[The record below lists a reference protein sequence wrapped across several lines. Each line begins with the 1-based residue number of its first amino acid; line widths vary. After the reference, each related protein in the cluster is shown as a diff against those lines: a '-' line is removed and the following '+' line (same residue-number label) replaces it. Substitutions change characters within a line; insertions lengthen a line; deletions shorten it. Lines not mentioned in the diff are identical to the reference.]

1 MFNKIKLY
9 AKRNPARAY
18 SYVVALGVYFAK
30 TIPNFPQD
38 LFNLF
43 LMGSLGIGESVQ
55 RIEDHKTLKAL
66 YTQNDPNK
74 SDKDLIDQI
83 YNK

>member
-1 MFNKIKLY
+1 MDMFNKLKLY

-18 SYVVALGVYFAK
+18 SYVIAFGAYLAK

-55 RIEDHKTLKAL
+55 RIEDNKTHLATIIHSFEILK
-66 YTQNDPNK
+66 YR
-74 SDKDLIDQI
+74 SV
-83 YNK
+83 